1 MRLRKPVLAAVLSAI
16 ASLAAP
22 ALAQDKPR
30 VGMTYI
36 VEHPAID
43 AVRDGILA
51 ELKAAGYEDG
61 KTIELITRSAQGNM
75 GTQAQIASD
84 FAGLNLDLAIAISTP
99 SAQAVKNAL
108 KNKPV
113 LFAAVTD
120 PVGAGLIDSMAR
132 PGGLVTGTSDQQ
144 PFPPVLELM
153 KTLVPG
159 LQRLGVIF
167 NPGEANAVSQ
177 VEALKT
183 AAKQYGLEIVEAPA
197 TQSSIVGDSARSLVG
212 NVQAILLP
220 TDSTVISVIES
231 VVVVGQRAKL
241 PVFASDTDAVERG
254 AVAALGFNYRD
265 MGLATARMAVRVLNH
280 TPPGDIPALVPEIQD
295 LYLNTRSAKAMG
307 VELPDSLVATARKV
321 VGK

>member
-1 MRLRKPVLAAVLSAI
+1 MRLRKPVLAAVLAAI

-61 KTIELITRSAQGNM
+61 KTIELVTRSAQGNM

-197 TQSSIVGDSARSLVG
+197 TQSSMVSDSARSLVG

-231 VVVVGQRAKL
+231 VVVVGLRAKL

-265 MGLATARMAVRVLNH
+265 MGLATARMAIRILNH
-280 TPPGDIPALVPEIQD
+280 TPPSDIPALVPEKQD

-307 VELPDSLVATARKV
+307 VELPISLVATARKV